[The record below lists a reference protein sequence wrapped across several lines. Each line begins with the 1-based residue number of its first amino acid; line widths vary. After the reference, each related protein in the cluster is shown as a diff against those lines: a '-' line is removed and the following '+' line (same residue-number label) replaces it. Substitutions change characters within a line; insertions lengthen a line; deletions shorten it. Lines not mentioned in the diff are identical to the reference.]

1 MLDKR
6 SAVRDSAAMAR
17 DESFDLLILGGGL
30 IGLTLARALVRA
42 GLGVALIERREL
54 ETTVEDAYDGRASA
68 IAAASARILEGIGVW
83 PAMAD
88 EAEAILEIRVVDGDA
103 PLFLHYDHRDLGEGP
118 LGHIVEN
125 RVTRKALLA
134 ALAGQANLTVF
145 APASLEVLE
154 RGALGVSARLA
165 DGREIRAR
173 LAVAA
178 DGRRSETRA
187 QAGIETVEWR
197 YRQSAIVCTV
207 AHERPHRGI
216 AIERFLPVGPFAIL
230 PMTGNRSSL
239 VWTESEDRAPEIL
252 ALDDDGF
259 AAEMRA
265 RFGDFL
271 GALRVVGPRWSYP
284 LGLSNAKRYIA
295 PRLALVGDAA
305 HAIHPLAGQGFNLG
319 LRGVASLA
327 EVLVDAHRLG
337 LDIGATDRLERY
349 ERWRRFDAFTLAA
362 VTDGLNRLF
371 SNDIAPVKLTR
382 DLGLAAVNR
391 MPPLKRL
398 FMRHAMGL
406 LGQTPRLARGEPL

>member
-1 MLDKR
+1 
-6 SAVRDSAAMAR
+6 MAR
-17 DESFDLLILGGGL
+17 GESFDLLILGGGL
-30 IGLTLARALVRA
+30 IGLTLARALARA
-42 GLGVALIERREL
+42 GLGVALIEHREL

-68 IAAASARILEGIGVW
+68 IAAGSARILEGIGVW

-88 EAEAILEIRVVDGDA
+88 EAEAILEIRVVDGDR
-103 PLFLHYDHRDLGEGP
+103 PLFLHYDHRDLGQGP

-134 ALAGQANLTVF
+134 GLAGQANLALF
-145 APASLEVLE
+145 APASLDALE

-165 DGREIRAR
+165 DGRELRAR

-178 DGRRSETRA
+178 DGKRSKMRR

-230 PMTGNRSSL
+230 PMTGNRCSL
-239 VWTESEDRAPEIL
+239 VWTEDEARAPEIL

-259 AAEMRA
+259 ASEMRA

-271 GALRVVGPRWSYP
+271 GELRVVGPRWSYP

-305 HAIHPLAGQGFNLG
+305 HAIHPLAGQGLNLG

-337 LDIGATDRLERY
+337 LDIGAYDRLERY
-349 ERWRRFDAFTLAA
+349 ERWRRFDALTLVT

-371 SNDIAPVKLTR
+371 SNDIAPVRLTR
-382 DLGLAAVNR
+382 DLCLAAVNR
-391 MPPLKRL
+391 MAPLKRL

-406 LGQTPRLARGEPL
+406 VGEIPRLARGEPL